1 MHVSVSNMSVLLQ
14 NCKPGLRHILFH
26 AMHVCSHLHVILHV
40 HYHSVWRLCARH
52 SHRHTWSRN
61 GDSVV
66 GWVSAQLQTKLRDF
80 VVDMLWQTHICI
92 YVIDV
97 DPLHGMLCLGDGLQ
111 ALL

>member
-1 MHVSVSNMSVLLQ
+1 MDICSDLQ
-14 NCKPGLRHILFH
+14 
-26 AMHVCSHLHVILHV
+26 VILHV
-40 HYHSVWRLCARH
+40 LQYGPCLQDIVCKILW
-52 SHRHTWSRN
+52 HRHTRSRN

-80 VVDMLWQTHICI
+80 IVDMFWQTHICI